1 MALLIHRARIH
12 LSRGIREL
20 TPWRGAVVMVRFTT
34 LMIAMHLLEILL
46 WASFYK
52 WHGLSSLAT
61 SFYFS
66 ASSYSTVGYSD
77 VTLSGPWRCLAPIES
92 IMGVI
97 MCGMSVSA
105 LLAIASKLVAAE
117 DEVTL
122 KLRSKVE

>member
-1 MALLIHRARIH
+1 
-12 LSRGIREL
+12 
-20 TPWRGAVVMVRFTT
+20 VMVRFTT

-77 VTLSGPWRCLAPIES
+77 VTFPDRGAAWPRLK
-92 IMGVI
+92 
-97 MCGMSVSA
+97 
-105 LLAIASKLVAAE
+105 ASWA
-117 DEVTL
+117 
-122 KLRSKVE
+122 